1 MSLTIKA
8 FDAGNVE
15 NISGQNAERMAA
27 KGEQKSIFGGN
38 LNLANDPIEQRRK
51 EAQEKAWNI
60 VKNAWDNDCAVDGM
74 IEARRNHYAQMQA
87 LKEEAT
93 AGLSD
98 IEEEKEVLREL
109 YDVDEDSREQKDL
122 ELLEKAQDIQ
132 SGVSKETLTAE
143 ERKRVAELY
152 QGALTEYQSRGLE
165 LNERAIDRKKQIA
178 DVDKQ
183 MRDDIADIHSIKQER
198 LKSNP
203 MLEAQKA
210 AEEILDAAN
219 DEVIGMLIQESQE
232 YIDEKM
238 AEEKEDA
245 EKSMEEKE
253 EREEQLD
260 ELKLKRAVQEALIEG
275 TKEAVE
281 KAKAMERRM
290 ESPEVEISEMIDI
303 AQGDSAATDVGQSLD
318 EIKNSMNLL
327 EADLKGIKVD
337 KEV

>member
-15 NISGQNAERMAA
+15 NISGQNAGRMAA

-143 ERKRVAELY
+143 ESKRVAELY

-165 LNERAIDRKKQIA
+165 LNERAIERKKQIA

-303 AQGDSAATDVGQSLD
+303 AQGDSVATDVGQSLD

>member
-1 MSLTIKA
+1 
-8 FDAGNVE
+8 
-15 NISGQNAERMAA
+15 
-27 KGEQKSIFGGN
+27 
-38 LNLANDPIEQRRK
+38 
-51 EAQEKAWNI
+51 
-60 VKNAWDNDCAVDGM
+60 
-74 IEARRNHYAQMQA
+74 
-87 LKEEAT
+87 
-93 AGLSD
+93 
-98 IEEEKEVLREL
+98 
-109 YDVDEDSREQKDL
+109 
-122 ELLEKAQDIQ
+122 
-132 SGVSKETLTAE
+132 
-143 ERKRVAELY
+143 
-152 QGALTEYQSRGLE
+152 
-165 LNERAIDRKKQIA
+165 
-178 DVDKQ
+178 